1 MEVKPKSVKLVSFEE
16 ELLPSGRKLLHC
28 IFENKY
34 GSGFQCKWTAP
45 WRDKGGEKGVERLFF
60 KGLEVEEWNDF
71 DGVWSE
77 ELRKVAK
84 EVPSLEEI
92 VLPVK
97 IEIGGITEAVEVVK
111 TDSGE
116 VRLESLRIGVNIL
129 SGEESVVRDIGSGE
143 EYIKVGSVSMAWE
156 LLTSELHGLKR
167 VDSVSDGIR
176 SVTVWVPDGS
186 GSYVEDVGGVSFG
199 VVIYRTVNRSE
210 YKVISREIASCIRR
224 FIRVRLSE
232 YKAIKRGFEED

>member
-1 MEVKPKSVKLVSFEE
+1 MEVKPKSAKLVNFEE

-45 WRDKGGEKGVERLFF
+45 WRDKGGEYGVERLFL
-60 KGLEVEEWNDF
+60 KCLEVEEWNDF

-77 ELRKVAK
+77 ELRKVSK
-84 EVPSLEEI
+84 EVPCLEEM

-97 IEIGGITEAVEVVK
+97 IEVGGVTEVVTVVEEGK
-111 TDSGE
+111 W
-116 VRLESLRIGVNIL
+116 ESLIIEVNIL
-129 SGEESVVRDIGSGE
+129 SDEENVMTYRGGGED
-143 EYIKVGSVSMAWE
+143 YIRVGAVKMAWE
-156 LLTSELHGLKR
+156 SLKCELHGVKG
-167 VDSVSDGIR
+167 VDSVSEGIEK
-176 SVTVWVPDGS
+176 VTLVVPDG
-186 GSYVEDVGGVSFG
+186 GGGYMDVEGVRFG
-199 VVIYRTVNRSE
+199 VWVDRRVDRNE
-210 YKVISREIASCIRR
+210 YQVISREIASCIRR